1 VTGLV
6 LVERQEHLAIVTLNR
21 PERMNALSRDLLLE
35 LGEVGRRLAQDP
47 DVRAVVVTGSGDRAF
62 CAGADLKERR
72 EMSDE
77 DIRRQLHLYESELG
91 WLSAPH
97 FPTIAALNGV
107 ALGGG
112 LELALCCDLRVAVA
126 SAELG
131 LPETSLGI
139 IPAAGGTQRLV
150 RLVGEARAKEIILLS
165 QRLSAKQALAAGLVH
180 RVVKNPAKLLSKT
193 LEYIRPIL
201 EGAPIAQR
209 AALRA
214 IAAAGDL
221 PLSAGLAMERQCY
234 EQCLASEDRKEA
246 LAAFA
251 EKRRPNYLGK

>member
-1 VTGLV
+1 MSGLV
-6 LVERQEHLAIVTLNR
+6 LFERQGHVAIVTLNR
-21 PERMNALSRDLLLE
+21 PERMNALSRELLLE
-35 LGEVGRRLAQDP
+35 LGEVGRKLVQDP
-47 DVRAVVVTGSGDRAF
+47 EIRAVVLTGAGDRAF

-72 EMSDE
+72 DMSDE
-77 DIRRQLHLYESELG
+77 QIRRQLHLYESELG

-97 FPTIAALNGV
+97 FPTIAAVNGV

-112 LELALCCDLRVAVA
+112 LELCLCCDLRIAVA

-131 LPETSLGI
+131 LPETSLGV

-150 RLVGEARAKEIILLS
+150 RLVGEARAKEMILLS
-165 QRLSAKQALAAGLVH
+165 QRLSAKQALAIGLVH
-180 RVVKNPAKLLSKT
+180 RVVKNPAKLLAKT
-193 LEYIRPIL
+193 LEYIRPIS
-201 EGAPIAQR
+201 EGAPIAAR

-234 EQCLASEDRKEA
+234 ESCLTSEDRKEA

-251 EKRRPNYLGK
+251 EKRPPNYLGK